1 MSLHSRPWFPY
12 LFALVLPVTVY
23 SHNQAA
29 FSLGDLLRPLVVF
42 LLLAAL
48 LVRIARLIVDDRPL
62 ADTIASVPLVG
73 LWLLGYDWQLCLVLA
88 ILAMA
93 CLPLRRMSL
102 PVGIV
107 PMLNALSLG
116 LLLWPT
122 SLILQVESEASPLVH
137 TGTPASPFSALRA
150 RSMVV
155 ERPDIYHVV
164 LDAYAGA
171 DTLAGE
177 LGFDNSVFFEQLRSL
192 GFEVGESVIVPY
204 NETVHVMSSVF
215 VGDYLRPGEYP
226 LDKDEATML
235 RASMGG
241 LITDAPT
248 HNILRRNGYSLVYTD
263 PGHEFLRFPDDA
275 VVLRIDDRFQLN
287 RFEHYLGSVARL
299 DLILPGVF
307 AVTREDPMI
316 RSVKDAFANDYSGIE
331 SPKFVY
337 QHVIAPHT
345 PFIIDSA
352 GEHTSAYA
360 EFATPAEGDSV
371 VLGDPARRQRYV
383 NGYLEKLR
391 YVNARVL
398 DQSRRLI
405 ASPNRKIIV
414 IHGDHG
420 SGSRYYINDA
430 NRTCLRER
438 FTSFIAVYSD
448 MPQIRDELQWVSGP
462 DATPVNLYR
471 SIFSSLLG
479 VDLPLLPRKSHFVN
493 FTTPHRVEALDSSRI
508 LRACNQDAI
517 EGLAAT
523 TTSMRRR
530 NPEDASRIATVA
542 PNSRTDGR

>member
-1 MSLHSRPWFPY
+1 
-12 LFALVLPVTVY
+12 
-23 SHNQAA
+23 
-29 FSLGDLLRPLVVF
+29 
-42 LLLAAL
+42 
-48 LVRIARLIVDDRPL
+48 
-62 ADTIASVPLVG
+62 
-73 LWLLGYDWQLCLVLA
+73 
-88 ILAMA
+88 
-93 CLPLRRMSL
+93 
-102 PVGIV
+102 
-107 PMLNALSLG
+107 
-116 LLLWPT
+116 
-122 SLILQVESEASPLVH
+122 
-137 TGTPASPFSALRA
+137 
-150 RSMVV
+150 
-155 ERPDIYHVV
+155 
-164 LDAYAGA
+164 
-171 DTLAGE
+171 
-177 LGFDNSVFFEQLRSL
+177 
-192 GFEVGESVIVPY
+192 
-204 NETVHVMSSVF
+204 
-215 VGDYLRPGEYP
+215 
-226 LDKDEATML
+226 
-235 RASMGG
+235 
-241 LITDAPT
+241 
-248 HNILRRNGYSLVYTD
+248 
-263 PGHEFLRFPDDA
+263 
-275 VVLRIDDRFQLN
+275 
-287 RFEHYLGSVARL
+287 
-299 DLILPGVF
+299 
-307 AVTREDPMI
+307 MI

-371 VLGDPARRQRYV
+371 VLGDPARRQRYI

-517 EGLAAT
+517 ESLAAT

-542 PNSRTDGR
+542 PSSRTDGR